1 MIEKDDQTNMN
12 GEEPRKQNHFDADN
26 EYGLP
31 EVEFSPIER
40 EPSHQPEETIA
51 FNKANS
57 IADHHESADEKKSS
71 SLPLILILAGIILLA
86 GIFVYFFAFDND
98 SPQEQLTQRPEAAA
112 PFTYEEEEEEDAYVE
127 DDWNTAEAETEA
139 PVAEGSV
146 SNISQ
151 RTGRYYVIVGSFI
164 DGDLAADFANRLAK
178 EGQQAKI
185 IEPSGTQK
193 FYRLSVND
201 AESISDLQANMDNMK
216 AKYGENI
223 WIVKY

>member
-1 MIEKDDQTNMN
+1 MIEKDDHTNMN

-31 EVEFSPIER
+31 EVEFHPIER
-40 EPSHQPEETIA
+40 EPSYEPEETAA
-51 FNKANS
+51 FDNAAS
-57 IADHHESADEKKSS
+57 IRDRHEDEPEQKSS
-71 SLPLILILAGIILLA
+71 YLPMVLILGGIILLA
-86 GIFVYFFAFDND
+86 GVLVYFFVFDNG
-98 SPQEQLTQRPEAAA
+98 SQQEQLTQRPQEAA
-112 PFTYEEEEEEDAYVE
+112 PVVYEEEEVEEEPFVA
-127 DDWNTAEAETEA
+127 DDWGTAEAEA

-164 DGDLAADFANRLAK
+164 DSDLASDFANRLAK
-178 EGQQAKI
+178 DGQQAKI

-201 AESISDLQANMDNMK
+201 AESIDALLANMDNMK

>member
-1 MIEKDDQTNMN
+1 MMIEKDDQNNLN
-12 GEEPRKQNHFDADN
+12 GEQPTKQNHFDADN

-40 EPSHQPEETIA
+40 EPSHEPEETVA
-51 FNKANS
+51 HNQVN
-57 IADHHESADEKKSS
+57 HNRYQQEDEPEQKSS
-71 SLPLILILAGIILLA
+71 SLPIILILVGIIALT

-98 SPQEQLTQRPEAAA
+98 SPREQVTQRTEPAA
-112 PFTYEEEEEEDAYVE
+112 PVTYAEEEEEDAYVE
-127 DDWNTAEAETEA
+127 ADWNTPAPETPA
-139 PVAEGSV
+139 AEGSV
-146 SNISQ
+146 TNISQ

-164 DGDLAADFANRLAK
+164 DGDLASDYANRLAK
-178 EGQQAKI
+178 DGQQAKI

-201 AESISDLQANMDNMK
+201 AESINDLQTNMDNMK